1 MQHDSEHT
9 SRPTMNRSP
18 DEPSD
23 ARSTESR
30 DRYELSIDVDSDS
43 THARVVQLVGT
54 DRRVLE
60 LGPATGHMT
69 RVLRDRGC
77 TVVGIEVDPE
87 MANQA
92 AEFAERVI
100 VGNLDELDLDEEL
113 GSDRFDVIVAADVL
127 EHLTDPLSALR
138 RLRRFLAA
146 DGSFVISLPNI
157 AHGSV
162 RIALLQGHFNY
173 RNVGLMDVTHLRFF
187 TRESIDEL
195 LDEADLAVAQVFHQQ
210 LDINA
215 SEVPF
220 DRERVPADVLEQLAE
235 DPDARTYQFVL
246 KAIALDTPGLR
257 ELQRRM
263 RELAHES
270 AAHETTAREFA
281 EREAQLRSALVA
293 AHDQMLG
300 RDAEILR
307 LQNAVKAAQEEA
319 ELQRSNATRLR
330 VRLERITNLPPI
342 RAYSNI
348 TRFPAFKW
356 LRTARLQAYNRALH
370 RAGGSDSSGS

>member
-1 MQHDSEHT
+1 MQHDSEPT
-9 SRPTMNRSP
+9 SRPTMNPSA
-18 DEPSD
+18 DEPSE
-23 ARSTESR
+23 ARSAEAR
-30 DRYELSIDVDSDS
+30 DRYELDIDLSGDS
-43 THARVVQLVGT
+43 THARVVRLVGS

-69 RVLRDRGC
+69 RVLKERGC
-77 TVVGIEVDPE
+77 SVVGIEFDRA
-87 MANQA
+87 MAEL
-92 AEFAERVI
+92 AEPFCERVI
-100 VGNLDELDLDEEL
+100 VGDLDELDLDAEL
-113 GSDRFDVIVAADVL
+113 GSDRFDVVIAADVL
-127 EHLTDPLSALR
+127 EHLKDPLSALR
-138 RLRRFLAA
+138 RLRGFLSEE
-146 DGSFVISLPNI
+146 GYFVISLPNV

-173 RNVGLMDVTHLRFF
+173 REVGLLDTTHLRFF

-195 LDEADLAVAQVFHQQ
+195 LDEADLAVAEVFHQQ
-210 LDINA
+210 LDIDA

-270 AAHETTAREFA
+270 AAHDTTARGFA
-281 EREAQLRSALVA
+281 EREAQLRGALVA
-293 AHDQMLG
+293 AHDQMLR

-307 LQNAVKAAQEEA
+307 LQDAVRAAQDEA
-319 ELQRSNATRLR
+319 ATERSNAARLR
-330 VRLERITNLPPI
+330 LRLERITNLPPF
-342 RAYSNI
+342 RVYAMLTSL
-348 TRFPAFKW
+348 PAFKSI
-356 LRTARLQAYNRALH
+356 RSARLEAYNRALH
-370 RAGGSDSSGS
+370 RAGHSDRPGS

>member
-9 SRPTMNRSP
+9 SRPTMNPSP

-257 ELQRRM
+257 ELQRHM

-270 AAHETTAREFA
+270 AAHETTERGFA
-281 EREAQLRSALVA
+281 EREAQLRAALVA
-293 AHDQMLG
+293 AHDQMLR

-307 LQNAVKAAQEEA
+307 LQDAVKAAQDEA
-319 ELQRSNATRLR
+319 AMQSSNAARLR
-330 VRLERITNLPPI
+330 VRLERINNLPPFRI
-342 RAYSNI
+342 YSML
-348 TRFPAFKW
+348 TSLPAFKSI
-356 LRTARLQAYNRALH
+356 RAARLEGYNRALR
-370 RAGGSDSSGS
+370 RAGHSDSSGS

>member
-9 SRPTMNRSP
+9 SRPTMNPSP

-23 ARSTESR
+23 ARSTEAR

-138 RLRRFLAA
+138 RLTRFLAPE
-146 DGSFVISLPNI
+146 GCFVISLPNI

-187 TRESIDEL
+187 TRESIDDL

-257 ELQRRM
+257 ELQRHM
-263 RELAHES
+263 RELAHKS
-270 AAHETTAREFA
+270 AAHETTERGSA
-281 EREAQLRSALVA
+281 EREAQLRAALVA
-293 AHDQMLG
+293 AHDQMLR

-307 LQNAVKAAQEEA
+307 LQDAVKAAQDEA
-319 ELQRSNATRLR
+319 AMQSSNAARLR
-330 VRLERITNLPPI
+330 VRLERINNLPPFRI
-342 RAYSNI
+342 YSML
-348 TRFPAFKW
+348 TSLPAFKSI
-356 LRTARLQAYNRALH
+356 RAARLEGYNRALR
-370 RAGGSDSSGS
+370 RAGHSDSSGS

>member
-1 MQHDSEHT
+1 
-9 SRPTMNRSP
+9 MNLSA

-23 ARSTESR
+23 ARSIEAR
-30 DRYELSIDVDSDS
+30 DRYELDIDLSGDS
-43 THARVVQLVGT
+43 THARVARLVGS

-69 RVLRDRGC
+69 RVLTERGC
-77 TVVGIEVDPE
+77 SVVGIEIDPA
-87 MANQA
+87 MADLARQ
-92 AEFAERVI
+92 FCERVI
-100 VGNLDELDLDEEL
+100 VGDLDELDLDAEL

-127 EHLTDPLSALR
+127 EHLKDPLSALR
-138 RLRRFLAA
+138 RLRGFLNEN
-146 DGSFVISLPNI
+146 GYFVISLPNV

-173 RNVGLMDVTHLRFF
+173 REIGLLDTTHLRFF

-195 LDEADLAVAQVFHQQ
+195 LDEADLAVAEVFHQQ
-210 LDINA
+210 LDIDA

-235 DPDARTYQFVL
+235 DPDARTYQFVV

-270 AAHETTAREFA
+270 AAHETTARGLA
-281 EREAQLRSALVA
+281 EREAQLRAALVA
-293 AHDQMLG
+293 AHDQMLR

-307 LQNAVKAAQEEA
+307 LQDALKAVQDEAAT
-319 ELQRSNATRLR
+319 QRSDATRLR

-342 RAYSNI
+342 RLYSML
-348 TRFPAFKW
+348 TSLPAFKSI
-356 LRTARLQAYNRALH
+356 RAARLEAYNRALR
-370 RAGGSDSSGS
+370 RAGHSDSPGS

>member
-1 MQHDSEHT
+1 MQHDREHT
-9 SRPTMNRSP
+9 SRPTMNPSP

-23 ARSTESR
+23 ARSTEAR

-138 RLRRFLAA
+138 RLTRFLAPE
-146 DGSFVISLPNI
+146 GCFVISLPNI

-187 TRESIDEL
+187 TRESIDDL

-263 RELAHES
+263 RELAHEN
-270 AAHETTAREFA
+270 AAHDTTARAFA
-281 EREAQLRSALVA
+281 EREAQLRGALVA
-293 AHDQMLG
+293 AHDQMLR
-300 RDAEILR
+300 RDAEMLR
-307 LQNAVKAAQEEA
+307 LQDAVKAAQDEA
-319 ELQRSNATRLR
+319 AMQSSNAARLR
-330 VRLERITNLPPI
+330 VRLERINNLPPFRI
-342 RAYSNI
+342 YSML
-348 TRFPAFKW
+348 TSLPAFKSI
-356 LRTARLQAYNRALH
+356 RATRLEGYNRALR
-370 RAGGSDSSGS
+370 RAGHSDSPGS